1 MTLLEWSHSHS
12 TTCTYLHTLWHM
24 RARLRSS
31 TAVTSAYAAI
41 EGATM
46 RKRLVNLPIG
56 SMAWQHD
63 RVADDRMRGID
74 EAVNSLFQLPRGPTG
89 FRHILRLWRTH
100 QQRAEMLS
108 WSLRPPEAIAA
119 QIEDVDLVIQVI
131 DAQRCSLSLEWLG
144 TARRGVD
151 TDLGSG
157 PPENLLS
164 QLRDL
169 MLSGGPFGGPRLDT
183 QSGQPHRYWW
193 VDSQLPDRARVRYFG
208 DGYAFRHRP
217 LRDERY
223 LAVVAPTGS
232 FITCGGG
239 KIDDVAT
246 LSEEVV
252 EKLDPFAAE
261 LGDSSFHVRLLG
273 DPVRLRYAAVPGLLG
288 YRLVDHDAGP
298 LELFLCLLGKDDLA
312 LVCLQK
318 GSPRMLARGTSHQI
332 VGTEVLPRASE
343 SRDPPAAPATLAPGT
358 VAAAIRGLSS
368 LTPATSEHLAGL
380 AAAAHGRTGMRS
392 VRLLLWQVASA
403 HELGLR
409 INLSGQIL
417 HLFSLLAA
425 TTGIELDALPHDRAR
440 RPALKWLSERSPF
453 FYPLGMNRDRW
464 AIRSDWL
471 GAPPLGCFE
480 IMKGLS
486 SVSR

>member
-1 MTLLEWSHSHS
+1 
-12 TTCTYLHTLWHM
+12 M
-24 RARLRSS
+24 RARLCSS
-31 TAVTSAYAAI
+31 TVVTSAYAAI
-41 EGATM
+41 KGATM
-46 RKRLVNLPIG
+46 RRRLVNLPIG

-74 EAVNSLFQLPRGPTG
+74 EAVNSLFRLPRGPTG
-89 FRHILRLWRTH
+89 FRHILRLWRIH
-100 QQRAEMLS
+100 QQRADMLP
-108 WSLRPPEAIAA
+108 WSPRPPDAIAA

-131 DAQRCSLSLEWLG
+131 DAQRCSLSLEWQG
-144 TARRGVD
+144 TARREVD

-252 EKLDPFAAE
+252 EKLDPFAAD
-261 LGDSSFHVRLLG
+261 LGDSFHVRLLG

-288 YRLVDHDAGP
+288 YRLVDHARGP

-318 GSPRMLARGTSHQI
+318 ENHRTLARGTSQQI
-332 VGTEVLPRASE
+332 VGTDVLPRASAN
-343 SRDPPAAPATLAPGT
+343 RGPPVAPATLAPEA
-358 VAAAIRGLSS
+358 VATAIRGLSS
-368 LTPATSEHLAGL
+368 LTPTTSDHLASL
-380 AAAAHGRTGMRS
+380 AAAARGKTGMRS
-392 VRLLLWQVASA
+392 VRLLLWQVTLA

-409 INLSGQIL
+409 IFLSGQIQDI
-417 HLFSLLAA
+417 FQKIAA
-425 TTGIELDALPHDRAR
+425 TTGIEVDALPHDRAR
-440 RPALKWLSERSPF
+440 RPALKWLSERSPL
-453 FYPLGMNRDRW
+453 FYPLRRKRDSW

-471 GAPPLGCFE
+471 EAPPLGCFE
-480 IMKGLS
+480 RMARLS
-486 SVSR
+486 SVDG